1 MHQKFLHEVVTRLAT
16 YGGTDL
22 PKHTIEDHGLITRK
36 RHTIHRQNYEAIR
49 FVNLHPC

>member
-22 PKHTIEDHGLITRK
+22 PKHTIEDHGLITK
-36 RHTIHRQNYEAIR
+36 KDTQSIDKTTKQ
-49 FVNLHPC
+49 FDL